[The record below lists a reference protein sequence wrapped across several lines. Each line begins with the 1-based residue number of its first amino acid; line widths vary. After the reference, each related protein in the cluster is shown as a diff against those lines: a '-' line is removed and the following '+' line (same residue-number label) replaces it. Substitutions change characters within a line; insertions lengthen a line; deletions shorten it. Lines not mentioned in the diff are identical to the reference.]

1 MKKCET
7 LSKMLCHSSNLRND
21 DCKLKGET
29 RTHKLCTLCDNY
41 AVEDMGHIVLQSPY
55 FGVERNSMFEDID
68 NLGTQVSNALRD
80 SPRDM
85 LYTILGGPLEGIT
98 EEQEEKLR
106 LITLRHVY
114 HMYVRNTRIKI
125 GVG

>member
-1 MKKCET
+1 
-7 LSKMLCHSSNLRND
+7 
-21 DCKLKGET
+21 
-29 RTHKLCTLCDNY
+29 
-41 AVEDMGHIVLQSPY
+41 
-55 FGVERNSMFEDID
+55 
-68 NLGTQVSNALRD
+68 
-80 SPRDM
+80 M

-125 GVG
+125 GVGFMRHHLKMYCPIGNQTAVSPCLKRKIILVI

>member
-1 MKKCET
+1 
-7 LSKMLCHSSNLRND
+7 
-21 DCKLKGET
+21 
-29 RTHKLCTLCDNY
+29 
-41 AVEDMGHIVLQSPY
+41 
-55 FGVERNSMFEDID
+55 MFEDID

-106 LITLRHVY
+106 LTTLRHVY